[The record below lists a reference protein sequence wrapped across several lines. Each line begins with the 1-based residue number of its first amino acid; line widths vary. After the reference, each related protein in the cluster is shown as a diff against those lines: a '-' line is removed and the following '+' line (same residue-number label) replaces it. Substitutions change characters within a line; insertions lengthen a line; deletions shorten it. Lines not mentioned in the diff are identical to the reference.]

1 MYGLLPFSTIT
12 NLNSKLNNVMP
23 TNLRSIDK
31 QHIVALLIV
40 VIKNCNL
47 ISDPV
52 VGIKLLFYIS

>member
-47 ISDPV
+47 ISYPV
-52 VGIKLLFYIS
+52 VGIKL